1 MRILV
6 VEDERKVGEEL
17 RRALESAGHVV
28 EQARDGETAWFLGDT
43 EDFDLAVLDLGL
55 PRLDGVQ
62 VLKRWRANGRTM
74 PVLILTARDGWS
86 EKVECIDAG
95 ADDYL
100 VKPFRIEEFMA
111 RVRALLRRATG
122 HVSAKL
128 SLGDVVVDTRIS
140 RVLMGGMPV
149 DLSPMEY
156 RLVHYLMHH
165 VGRAAPQIE
174 LTEHIYAQDFERNA
188 NAIEVLVARIRRKLG
203 DDFIKTRRG
212 YGYYVGEL
220 DEGEG
225 KP

>member
-1 MRILV
+1 
-6 VEDERKVGEEL
+6 
-17 RRALESAGHVV
+17 
-28 EQARDGETAWFLGDT
+28 
-43 EDFDLAVLDLGL
+43 
-55 PRLDGVQ
+55 
-62 VLKRWRANGRTM
+62 
-74 PVLILTARDGWS
+74 
-86 EKVECIDAG
+86 
-95 ADDYL
+95 
-100 VKPFRIEEFMA
+100 
-111 RVRALLRRATG
+111 LLRRATG
-122 HVSAKL
+122 HGSATL

-140 RVLMGGMPV
+140 RVLLKGAPV

-188 NAIEVLVARIRRKLG
+188 NAIEVLVARVRKKLG

-220 DEGEG
+220 DEG

>member
-6 VEDERKVGEEL
+6 VEDEKKVGDEL
-17 RRALESAGHVV
+17 RRTLEAAGHVV
-28 EQARDGETAWFLGDT
+28 DLARDGEHAWFLGDT

-55 PRLDGVQ
+55 PRLEGTQ
-62 VLKRWRANGRTM
+62 VLKRWRANGRVM
-74 PVLILTARDGWS
+74 PVLVLTARDGWS

-100 VKPFRIEEFMA
+100 VKPFRMEEFLA

-122 HVSAKL
+122 HGSATL

-140 RVLMGGMPV
+140 RVLLKGLPV

-165 VGRAAPQIE
+165 AGRAAPQIE

-188 NAIEVLVARIRRKLG
+188 NAIEVLVARVRKKLG

-212 YGYYVGEL
+212 YGYYVGER
-220 DEGEG
+220 DEG